1 MSIEELIAALLNIVS
16 SGDFDTE
23 EGHDE
28 ADGLLLKYINDQR
41 VTDAYDDIP
50 KWYA

>member
-1 MSIEELIAALLNIVS
+1 MTIEELIAALKNIVD
-16 SGDFDTE
+16 SGEFDTE

-28 ADGLLLKYINDQR
+28 ADGLLVKYINDPL
-41 VTDAYDDIP
+41 VTEAYDDIP